1 MKHLPLI
8 IILLLLA
15 SCKKEQQQCP
25 TAPPKQPAVT
35 ATWQIVPTGTPG
47 QEFTYMVYFGDGFQ
61 MFVAGVAGDTMLFDA
76 NIDDLNSV
84 EYRDTTG
91 TVSYL
96 NFHPLASDTASV
108 RVDLLPC
115 TRL

>member
-1 MKHLPLI
+1 MKHLLI
-8 IILLLLA
+8 ITLILFLA

-25 TAPPKQPAVT
+25 TAPSQQPAVT
-35 ATWQIVPTGTPG
+35 APWLVIPTGTPG
-47 QEFTYMVYFGDGFQ
+47 QEFSYMVYFGDGFQ
-61 MFVAGVAGDTMLFDA
+61 MFVAGVAGDTMHFDA

-91 TVSYL
+91 SVSYI